1 LGKLYLWQ
9 GKCRTAQEARMTD
22 VVTVQGNELQDFFL
36 ILRLLKGSGE
46 FHNRIPFTQ
55 FPEEKSDEEKAGMA
69 ALAKSLRSDR
79 PMDRQFR
86 IFLADLFDP
95 DAPVQRVI
103 SFKRRKRGRW
113 SDIGKRRFVAS
124 RIFDELHLMNSSNTL
139 SSTLENLASYFGLSK
154 KQIEEIWYEQRNFA
168 AAKAGFH
175 GIFDDPS

>member
-1 LGKLYLWQ
+1 
-9 GKCRTAQEARMTD
+9 MTD
-22 VVTVQGNELQDFFL
+22 VVTVERDELSDFFL
-36 ILRLLKGSGE
+36 ILRLLKGTVE

-69 ALAKSLRSDR
+69 ALAKSLRSER
-79 PMDRQFR
+79 PMDRQLR

-95 DAPVQRVI
+95 DAPAQRVI

-113 SDIGKRRFVAS
+113 SDIGKRRFVAN
-124 RIFDELHLMNSSNTL
+124 RIFEELHLTGSSKTL
-139 SSTLENLASYFGLSK
+139 TTALEKWGSYFGLSN

-175 GIFDDPS
+175 GIFNDPI